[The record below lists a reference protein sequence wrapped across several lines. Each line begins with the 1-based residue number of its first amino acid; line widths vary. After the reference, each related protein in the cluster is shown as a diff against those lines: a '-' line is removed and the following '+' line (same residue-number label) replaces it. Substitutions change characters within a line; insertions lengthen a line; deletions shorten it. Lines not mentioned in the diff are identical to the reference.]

1 MRVLKGWIPRIA
13 FAIIILI
20 PVQGWADNR
29 RFEVT
34 PFGGY
39 RIGGDFDVED
49 EQGVELRSADLE
61 DDVSWGI
68 DLAYYRD
75 RNAFYELLF
84 SRQTTQFDDN
94 DPELGGVDLTTD
106 YIQFGG
112 TLLFDSEPWILPY
125 LALTIGLTRFDADGF
140 GSEYQF
146 SGSLGAGLR
155 LPVSERVSFVAGIR
169 GYGTLINSDTEL
181 FCVSGGGQGSCLV
194 QTSGDIFF
202 QGEATVGV
210 ALRF

>member
-1 MRVLKGWIPRIA
+1 MSRSALGIIFAVAVLV
-13 FAIIILI
+13 
-20 PVQGWADNR
+20 PVQAWADNR
-29 RFEVT
+29 RFEVAL
-34 PFGGY
+34 FGGY

-61 DDVSWGI
+61 EDVNWGV

-75 RNAFYELLF
+75 RNAYYELLF

-94 DPELGGVDLTTD
+94 DPALGGVDLTTD
-106 YIQFGG
+106 YYHFGG
-112 TLLFDSEPWILPY
+112 TLLFDSEPWIRPY
-125 LALTIGLTRFDADGF
+125 LSLTIGLTRFDADGF
-140 GSEYQF
+140 GSEYKF

-155 LPVSERVSFVAGIR
+155 LPASERLSFVFGLR
-169 GYGTLINSDTEL
+169 GYGTLIDSDTEL

-194 QTSGDIFF
+194 RTSGDIFF

>member
-1 MRVLKGWIPRIA
+1 MPDLKRWIPLGGLLA
-13 FAIIILI
+13 FLVFSA
-20 PVQGWADNR
+20 PASADNR

-39 RIGGDFDVED
+39 RVGGDFDVED

-61 DDVSWGI
+61 EDVSWGF

-75 RNAFYELLF
+75 RNAYYELLF

-94 DPELGGVDLTTD
+94 DPALAGVDLTTD
-106 YIQFGG
+106 YIHFGG
-112 TLLFDSEPWILPY
+112 TLLFDTEPWVVPY
-125 LALTIGLTRFDADGF
+125 LSLTIGLTRFDADGF
-140 GSEYQF
+140 GSEYKF
-146 SGSLGAGLR
+146 SGSLGTGLR
-155 LPVSERVSFVAGIR
+155 FPVSDRLSFVAGVR
-169 GYGTLINSDTEL
+169 GYGTLIDSDTEL

-194 QTSGDIFF
+194 RTSGDIFF
-202 QGEATVGV
+202 QGEATIGV

>member
-1 MRVLKGWIPRIA
+1 MPDLKRWIPLGGLLLVLM
-13 FAIIILI
+13 FAA
-20 PVQGWADNR
+20 PASADNR
-29 RFEVT
+29 RFEVM

-39 RIGGDFDVED
+39 RAGGDFDVED

-61 DDVSWGI
+61 EDVSWGI

-75 RNAFYELLF
+75 RNSYYELLF

-94 DPELGGVDLTTD
+94 DPALGGVDLTTD
-106 YIQFGG
+106 YIHFGG
-112 TLLFDSEPWILPY
+112 TLLFDTEPWILPY
-125 LALTIGLTRFDADGF
+125 LSLTIGLTRFDADGF
-140 GSEYQF
+140 GSEYKF
-146 SGSLGAGLR
+146 SGSLGTGLR
-155 LPVSERVSFVAGIR
+155 LPVNDRLSFVAGIR
-169 GYGTLINSDTEL
+169 GYGTLIDSDTEL

-194 QTSGDIFF
+194 RTSGDIFF